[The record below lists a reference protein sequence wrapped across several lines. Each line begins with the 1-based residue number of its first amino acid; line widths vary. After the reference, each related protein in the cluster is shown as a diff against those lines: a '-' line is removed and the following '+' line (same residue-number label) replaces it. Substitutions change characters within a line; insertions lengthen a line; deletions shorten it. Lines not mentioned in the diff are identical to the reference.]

1 MRVSRILRE
10 RTKAK
15 NAEMS
20 KSLTENWALT
30 YKLRKNVVN
39 LWDRVVDHQQYVDI
53 VRHELENNQ

>member
-10 RTKAK
+10 RAKAK
-15 NAEMS
+15 NVEMS